1 MTTAQLALQQ
11 IVNGPLHLRQR
22 WGAMLGKFD
31 TAKWT
36 PIVISGLTLV
46 VLLTQIGFGANG
58 VFHDQAKDVQTVQSQ
73 VASQQKQ
80 LDGMSIQLNSMQ
92 SQMAL
97 LSSVPDLVR
106 RLNDRLDAAPRADMI
121 ESRWSEIQRHLSALD
136 GRGDA
141 TETRMRADED
151 RMIRDD
157 ARLDAVEK
165 STGATL
171 GNRR

>member
-1 MTTAQLALQQ
+1 MITADLALNRS
-11 IVNGPLHLRQR
+11 VKSALYLRER
-22 WGAMLGKFD
+22 WGAALGKFD
-31 TAKWT
+31 LKGWAPTL
-36 PIVISGLTLV
+36 ISGAALT
-46 VLLTQIGFGANG
+46 VLLLQQSIGANG
-58 VFHDQAKDVQTVQSQ
+58 WFHDQAKDVQTVQSQ

-136 GRGDA
+136 GRSDA

-151 RMIRDD
+151 RMIRD
-157 ARLDAVEK
+157 L
-165 STGATL
+165 SL
-171 GNRR
+171 IHI